1 MNKAE
6 IEKFLEKINLRV
18 DKTLNNW
25 LPPKNTE
32 PGILHNAMRYSVF
45 GDGKRI
51 RPGLIYSVGSAFN
64 IPYEKLDSVAAAIE
78 LIHVYSLIHDDLPAM
93 DNDDL
98 RRGKPTCH
106 KAFGEAN
113 AILAGDALQALA
125 FNKLCASAEAKKN
138 GGLCAQWV
146 KMLGD
151 AAGSQGM
158 AGGQVL
164 DLAAVGKNI
173 SKNDVEKIHRLKTGS
188 LIHAGIM
195 MATLLDDANLSRKE
209 NDEIS
214 QFALDIGLAFQI
226 KDDILDVEGSS
237 ADLGKLKGSDAAR
250 GHPTYVTVFGIE
262 VAKDILEKLLEKALQ
277 HIDFLEES
285 GEQLRNLSK
294 YIVRRAY

>member
-1 MNKAE
+1 MMNKAE

-113 AILAGDALQALA
+113 
-125 FNKLCASAEAKKN
+125 
-138 GGLCAQWV
+138 
-146 KMLGD
+146 
-151 AAGSQGM
+151 
-158 AGGQVL
+158 
-164 DLAAVGKNI
+164 
-173 SKNDVEKIHRLKTGS
+173 
-188 LIHAGIM
+188 
-195 MATLLDDANLSRKE
+195 
-209 NDEIS
+209 
-214 QFALDIGLAFQI
+214 
-226 KDDILDVEGSS
+226 
-237 ADLGKLKGSDAAR
+237 
-250 GHPTYVTVFGIE
+250 
-262 VAKDILEKLLEKALQ
+262 
-277 HIDFLEES
+277 
-285 GEQLRNLSK
+285 
-294 YIVRRAY
+294 